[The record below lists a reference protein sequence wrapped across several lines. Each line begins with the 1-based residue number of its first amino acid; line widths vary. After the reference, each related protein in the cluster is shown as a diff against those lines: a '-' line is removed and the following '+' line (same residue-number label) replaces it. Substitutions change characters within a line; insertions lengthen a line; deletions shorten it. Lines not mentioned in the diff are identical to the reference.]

1 MSRVKNSLYLW
12 ILSSSISVANDVSI
26 RKSIRKTAIEQSK
39 LLDSIA
45 SAQMEQEITM
55 KVVKVTREQQNKIV
69 EETGIES
76 SLDENDIKGYLGQ
89 VLNEVKGKKGSI
101 SY

>member
-45 SAQMEQEITM
+45 YAQMEQEITM